1 MEQEKWQYL
10 SQKKHKQ
17 PERIDPYQK
26 ACGLTAAMSLGE
38 RLAYAKEHRHIQR
51 NRVRQVFS
59 SGTYQ
64 SWWLKYFVCFKVLK
78 KPLIACDQC
87 ICSDMF
93 WHGSICAFNIL
104 MLCFHSSS
112 CQVSLCV
119 QCQNFSLFSTSVSF
133 SFLSDTG
140 VEWKRSNVWYLPLH
154 PFFS

>member
-10 SQKKHKQ
+10 SPKKTKQ
-17 PERIDPYQK
+17 PERRDPYQK

-64 SWWLKYFVCFKVLK
+64 SWWLKYFVYFKVLK

-93 WHGSICAFNIL
+93 
-104 MLCFHSSS
+104 
-112 CQVSLCV
+112 
-119 QCQNFSLFSTSVSF
+119 
-133 SFLSDTG
+133 
-140 VEWKRSNVWYLPLH
+140 
-154 PFFS
+154 